1 MFAKKLCKN
10 KRGWLYLI
18 FQDRANGL
26 LRSAQ
31 IRSSSITFYI
41 ERIAKKKS
49 LLLKAFA
56 TRFMRTGTFIII
68 IKPLMIQT
76 RLDNI
81 QSKDA

>member
-1 MFAKKLCKN
+1 MFAKELCKN

-41 ERIAKKKS
+41 ERIVKKKS